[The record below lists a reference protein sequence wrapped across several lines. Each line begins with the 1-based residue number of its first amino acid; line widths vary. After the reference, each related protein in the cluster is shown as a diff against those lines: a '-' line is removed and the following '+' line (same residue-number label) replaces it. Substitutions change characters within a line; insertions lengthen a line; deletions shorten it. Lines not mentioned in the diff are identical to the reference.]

1 MKYLRHKTLALL
13 LALVMVLNGLT
24 GAALMAEDEFDF
36 ENEYFKLLEHSGK
49 FQIDWYECGLW
60 SDYSSNPENPSYTR
74 LNWKLTPVDGEW
86 FVLTNRSDG
95 QAITPMGN
103 GITPGTRVAL
113 APYQEG
119 NVAQMWKFGK
129 VDDTYCQ
136 IIHRE
141 TGLVLGLEDGAEP
154 ANGVHIA
161 LYEWSAKPET
171 SCQWSVVC
179 LTDNKTVLQG
189 AEVTEAPQPQK
200 DDTKPEVKS
209 ARLIEENYIEIM
221 WTMPVANSELT
232 DNYVVTVNGNA
243 VTEDEWGV
251 TNYYDGKGDYMTSL
265 QLNLKNGLAD
275 PENAKITVKIVNDGE
290 DDIAT
295 KWGVNPEE
303 ASTSF
308 GYKAFY
314 TQSVTSEE
322 GIVIKSDSTV
332 DKAYLEQTAKTVDF
346 MLSAREDIAKLM
358 REAGAAIGIAGM
370 NENVWYL
377 PEFRASVASGTAP
390 ADGLGGLVSGFYLGR
405 MLQDNVLIHEFGH
418 AIKGIAISQIHDSIR
433 AYEDAY
439 IHAKLT
445 GIWEP
450 FAYANSNAEEFFA
463 CLTGIWFNTDEG
475 NGNETNV
482 NTKEELKIYD
492 PQTYEFFASIYPME
506 LLPEDCWD
514 YSRFVDE
521 TVVDTPPET
530 PEIQDPVDPD
540 EANLPA
546 EDYDLDK
553 HYFKIYSYLG
563 TNGVQYGWDD
573 DSQYENGWNITTW
586 WDYSNSDYDY
596 NFDAMSWKVTETEDG
611 YYRFTAKFPDE
622 PEKLMCLMPQDG
634 SGEAGTPVVAAPL
647 DEENDAQL
655 WKLVR
660 TKGYFCQIVNKMSGL
675 VMGTEN
681 NAMPADGTRIV
692 LTAYEEDPSYSSQ
705 WRVIRLK
712 DKPGD
717 ENLTDGKYC
726 IRPVKTSGGENTSS
740 GLPFA
745 DVKADAAYFDAVAYV
760 YENGLMNG
768 TNGGFEPESS
778 LNRAMV
784 AQILYNL
791 AGKPDVPQGVFSDVG
806 DERWFAGP
814 VNWAA
819 SKEIVGGYA
828 DGTFLPLSE
837 VTREQLA
844 AMLYRYAQYMEYS
857 VENSGEAAA
866 ACTDIADVH
875 AYAAEA
881 VAWAVESGVLE
892 ARSSGALEPRE
903 SATRAEVAIA
913 LMSFCEN
920 VAK

>member
-1 MKYLRHKTLALL
+1 MKHLRHKTLALL

-24 GAALMAEDEFDF
+24 GVAFMAEDEFDF
-36 ENEYFKLLEHSGK
+36 GTEYFKLLEHSGK

-60 SDYSSNPENPSYTR
+60 SDYSSDPTNPSWER
-74 LNWKLTPVDGEW
+74 LNWKLTPVDDGW
-86 FVLTNRSDG
+86 FVVTNRSDG

-161 LYEWSAKPET
+161 LYEWSAEPET

-179 LTDNKTVLQG
+179 LTDNESVLQG
-189 AEVTEAPQPQK
+189 VEITEAPQPTK
-200 DDTKPEVKS
+200 DETKPEIKS
-209 ARLIEENYIEIM
+209 VRLIEENYIEIM
-221 WTMPVANSELT
+221 WTLPVVNSELVS
-232 DNYVVTVNGNA
+232 NYTVTVNGHT
-243 VTEDEWGV
+243 VDEEEWGT
-251 TNYYDGKGDYMTSL
+251 TNYYDGKGDYMTNL
-265 QLNLKNGLAD
+265 QLNLKDGLED
-275 PENAKITVKIVNDGE
+275 PENAKLTLAIVNDGE

-295 KWGVNPEE
+295 KWEVSPEE
-303 ASTSF
+303 ASESF
-308 GYKAFY
+308 GYDAFY
-314 TQSVTSEE
+314 TQIITSEE

-332 DKAYLEQTAKTVDF
+332 DMAYLEQTAKTVDF
-346 MLSAREDIAKLM
+346 MLSAREDMAKNM
-358 REAGAAIGIAGM
+358 RDAGVTIGIAGM
-370 NENVWYL
+370 DENVWYL
-377 PEFRASVASGTAP
+377 PEFRASIAPGSAP
-390 ADGLGGLVSGFYLGR
+390 ADGLGGRFCGFYLGR

-418 AIKGIAISQIHDSIR
+418 AFKYYAVAPDHDAIR
-433 AYEDAY
+433 AYEDVY
-439 IHAKLT
+439 INAKLT
-445 GIWEP
+445 GIWSSFE
-450 FAYANSNAEEFFA
+450 YANSNAEEFFA
-463 CLTGIWFNTDEG
+463 CLTGIWFNTDNG
-475 NGNETNV
+475 NGNGTNV

-492 PQTYEFFASIYPME
+492 PQAYEFFASIYPMD
-506 LLPEDCWD
+506 LLPEECWD
-514 YSRFVDE
+514 YDAWTDDV
-521 TVVDTPPET
+521 VVDTAPDV
-530 PEIQDPVDPD
+530 PEIQDPVDPY

-546 EDYDLDK
+546 EDYDLEE
-553 HYFKIYSYLG
+553 HYFKLYSYLG

-573 DSQYENGWNITTW
+573 DEQYENGWKLTTW

-596 NFDAMSWKVTETEDG
+596 NFDSMSWKVTQTEDG
-611 YYRFTAKFPDE
+611 YYRFTAKYLDD

-634 SGEAGTPVVAAPL
+634 GTEAGTPVVAAPL

-655 WKLVR
+655 WKLVQ
-660 TKGYFCQIVNKMSGL
+660 TKGYFCQIVNKVSGMAVGL
-675 VMGTEN
+675 EN
-681 NAMPADGTRIV
+681 NTLPADGTAV
-692 LTAYEEDPSYSSQ
+692 LLVEYEEDPSYSSQ

-717 ENLTDGKYC
+717 DSLFDDNYC
-726 IRPVKTSGGENTSS
+726 IRPVKADGSGSTES

-745 DVKADAAYFDAVAYV
+745 DVKADAAYYDAVAYV

-768 TNGGFEPESS
+768 TNDGFEPESS

-784 AQILYNL
+784 AQILYNME
-791 AGKPDVPQGVFSDVG
+791 GKPDVPQGVFSDVG

-828 DGTFLPLSE
+828 DGTFLPLNE

-844 AMLYRYAQYMEYS
+844 AMLYRYAQYKEYS
-857 VENSGEAAA
+857 VENDGEAAA

-875 AYAAEA
+875 DYAAEA
-881 VAWAVESGVLE
+881 VAWAVAAGVLE
-892 ARSSGALEPRE
+892 ARDSGALEPRE
-903 SATRAEVAIA
+903 NATRAEVAIA
-913 LMSFCEN
+913 LMNFCEN